1 MKMLNIKQIIYI
13 IASLHLFLG
22 CQSNE
27 TTYKTIFIDSV
38 FTDFP
43 VKFDLY
49 TTSKKQF
56 VAYYDTAHQITLA
69 ARNLPDGEWDYKK
82 LDSYVGWDS
91 HNALALL
98 VDSLGYIHLVGNMHS
113 SPLIYFKSTEPNNI
127 HSMQKMPGMLGILED
142 TTTYPEF
149 LVDNQKR
156 VIFHYR
162 FGRSGNGFEVYNYLD
177 VKNQTWHRL
186 LDVPLLDGEG
196 LRNAYA
202 QGPYLG
208 PDGYYHIIW
217 VWRDTWDCSTNHT
230 LSYTRSKNLTDWES
244 IRGEKVELPITMNQN
259 VLVVDTTPT
268 GGGLINIGIKLGFGS
283 NNEPLIGY
291 HKYDSLGN
299 TQLFIARYLNNEW
312 HSRQLTNWD
321 YRWDFKG
328 MGTIKNELLIEAPF
342 TEDANTLV
350 FGYHHIKYGGGQLV
364 MNESDLAIKSNRSFQ
379 SEYPGEIDSVQSLIP
394 DVLVN
399 KTFNQGNTYGEKKY
413 LLRWETL
420 PPNRDGKVEG
430 KRPKPTQLKLV
441 EY

>member
-1 MKMLNIKQIIYI
+1 MKMLNIKWIIYI
-13 IASLHLFLG
+13 VASLHLFIA
-22 CQSNE
+22 CQSHE
-27 TTYKTIFIDSV
+27 VTCKTIFIDSV

-49 TTSKKQF
+49 TTSDKQF
-56 VAYYDTAHQITLA
+56 VAYYDTAHQITIASRKLS
-69 ARNLPDGEWDYKK
+69 NIKWDYEK

-98 VDSLGYIHLVGNMHS
+98 VDSSGYIHLVGNMHS

-127 HSMQKMPGMLGILED
+127 HTMKKMPGMLGKQED

-149 LVDNQKR
+149 LVDNLNR

-162 FGRSGNGFEVYNYLD
+162 FGRSGNGYEVYNYLD

-186 LDVPLLDGEG
+186 LEVPLLDGEG

-202 QGPYLG
+202 QGPFLG
-208 PDGYYHIIW
+208 PDGYYHMIW
-217 VWRDTWDCSTNHT
+217 VWRDTWDCSTNHN
-230 LSYTRSKNLTDWES
+230 LSYTRSKNLTHWES
-244 IRGEKVELPITMNQN
+244 IRGEKVELPITIHQN
-259 VLVVDTTPT
+259 ELVVDTTPT

-291 HKYDSLGN
+291 HKYDSSGN
-299 TQLFIARYLNNEW
+299 TQLFIARYQNNEW
-312 HSRQLTNWD
+312 HSRQLTKWD

-342 TEDANTLV
+342 IEDENRLV
-350 FGYHHIKYGGGQLV
+350 FGYHHIKYGNGQLV
-364 MNESDLAIKSNRSFQ
+364 LSESDLVVKSSRLFQ
-379 SEYPGEIDSVQSLIP
+379 SVYPGEIDSVQSLIP
-394 DVLVN
+394 DVVVN
-399 KTFNQGNTYGEKKY
+399 KTFNQGNTFDEKKF

-430 KRPKPTQLKLV
+430 KRPEPTLLELV